1 MTSEQDAP
9 KELLESILKAFVSQP
24 GEVKVTRTDDEM
36 GVLLRVWVNKE
47 DMGLVIGKGGVTA
60 SAIKLI
66 LKMVGY
72 QTKSHI
78 AVKIE
83 EPDQ

>member
-24 GEVKVTRTDDEM
+24 EEVKVTRTVDEM
-36 GVLLRVWVNKE
+36 GILLRVWVNKE
-47 DMGLVIGKGGVTA
+47 DMGLVIGKEGVTA

-66 LKMVGY
+66 IKMVAY
-72 QTKSHI
+72 KTKSHI

-83 EPDQ
+83 EPEN